1 MSDPAALQYK
11 THALQIADMIAAIRE
26 QRAPLFDGEA
36 ARHPVEIILG
46 IYESARTGKEI
57 SLS

>member
-1 MSDPAALQYK
+1 
-11 THALQIADMIAAIRE
+11 MIAAIRE
-26 QRAPLFDGEA
+26 QRAPLNDGEA

-57 SLS
+57 TLS